1 MLLSEIDEYSVKI
14 LVSIGVNARS
24 KFNSYNRLE
33 IGRLPDHLNFTNPR
47 PPQLSNHS
55 ILQHFKFGSFDISLD
70 GADGVS
76 NHLK

>member
-33 IGRLPDHLNFTNPR
+33 IGRLPDHLSYEAINITF
-47 PPQLSNHS
+47 HS
-55 ILQHFKFGSFDISLD
+55 FFIIGFFGTYDAIVSL
-70 GADGVS
+70 
-76 NHLK
+76 